1 MHMPAEVAARR
12 WERKPEERPEE
23 LLDAALEV
31 FASRGYRATRL
42 DEIADAAG
50 VTRGTI
56 YYYFKGKDDLLTKAV
71 ETRIR
76 AIFSGIRAE
85 SRHAQGSAAERL
97 RATLRAAWE
106 RWRQPQ
112 AGNMYRLIT
121 GELRTEFPKLFE
133 LAMRT
138 GPLRLWGLVADLIKA
153 GQKSGEFDDSLEPR
167 AAARFIV
174 SGLMHQALLYRDLH
188 DHGLDD
194 TDERVLFDTALGV
207 ALRGL
212 LPREAATDG
221 RSVSATASE
230 GGATPARG
238 AAD

>member
-1 MHMPAEVAARR
+1 MAAAVGERR

-31 FASRGYRATRL
+31 FATRGYRATRL

-85 SRHAQGSAAERL
+85 SRHAHGSAGDRL
-97 RATLRAAWE
+97 RATLAAAWE

-121 GELRTEFPKLFE
+121 GELRIEFPKLFE

-138 GPLRLWGLVADLIKA
+138 GPLRLWGLVADLIKS
-153 GQKSGEFDDSLEPR
+153 GQKRGEFDPSLEAH

-174 SGLMHQALLYRDLH
+174 SGLMHQALLHRDLQQ
-188 DHGLDD
+188 HGLDD
-194 TDERVLFDTALGV
+194 ADERALFDTALRV
-207 ALRGL
+207 ALGGL
-212 LPREAATDG
+212 RPREVPTDG
-221 RSVSATASE
+221 HAAAAAHSAGST
-230 GGATPARG
+230 TPAPVPS
-238 AAD
+238 A

>member
-1 MHMPAEVAARR
+1 MSEEARERR

-42 DEIADAAG
+42 EEIADAAG

-56 YYYFKGKDDLLTKAV
+56 YYYFKGKDELLTKAV

-85 SRHAQGSAAERL
+85 SRDPQRSAEERV
-97 RATLRAAWE
+97 RATLAAAWD

-112 AGNMYRLIT
+112 AANMFRLIT
-121 GELRTEFPKLFE
+121 GELRIEFPSLFE

-138 GPLRLWGLVADLIKA
+138 GPMRLWALVADLVRG
-153 GQKSGEFDDSLEPR
+153 GQESGEFDDSLEPR
-167 AAARFIV
+167 AAARFMV
-174 SGLMHQALLYRDLH
+174 AGLMQQALLYRDLK
-188 DHGLDD
+188 DHGLDA
-194 TDERVLFDTALGV
+194 TDPDELFETAIAV

-212 LPREAATDG
+212 LPRAQADAVNG
-221 RSVSATASE
+221 SRTAVAS
-230 GGATPARG
+230 GAIKSKR
-238 AAD
+238 

>member
-1 MHMPAEVAARR
+1 MVEEARERR

-42 DEIADAAG
+42 EEIADAAG

-56 YYYFKGKDDLLTKAV
+56 YYYFKGKDELLTKAV

-85 SRHAQGSAAERL
+85 SRDPQRGAAERL
-97 RATLRAAWE
+97 RATLAAAWE

-112 AGNMYRLIT
+112 AANMYRLIT
-121 GELRTEFPKLFE
+121 GELRTEFPALFE

-138 GPLRLWGLVADLIKA
+138 GPLRLWALVGDLVKA
-153 GQKSGEFDDSLEPR
+153 GQERGEFDDSLEPR
-167 AAARFIV
+167 AAARFV
-174 SGLMHQALLYRDLH
+174 VAGLMQQALLHRDLKE
-188 DHGLDD
+188 HGLDAGD
-194 TDERVLFDTALGV
+194 PDALFETAVAV
-207 ALRGL
+207 ALCGL
-212 LPREAATDG
+212 LPRSQVDAP
-221 RSVSATASE
+221 ATAGS
-230 GGATPARG
+230 GDPSMV
-238 AAD
+238 AAPPTGQR